1 MSAAANSGSH
11 MKVKVFVRDGK
22 VEETVVD
29 MDRLPQAGEV
39 LDLPHCGRVT
49 VVSSLKTQASLEY
62 EALVIA
68 TEPEP

>member
-1 MSAAANSGSH
+1 
-11 MKVKVFVRDGK
+11 
-22 VEETVVD
+22 

-39 LDLPHCGRVT
+39 LHLPHCGRVT

-68 TEPEP
+68 TELEP